1 MNNDGQEG
9 IGMAGVK
16 RDNAMVELSNGTS
29 GAGAEVHSRQQIP
42 EVNGGYAQKK
52 PKCSHLPASEAST
65 VDSGTGIVPDIQSC

>member
-29 GAGAEVHSRQQIP
+29 GAGAKVHSRQQIP
-42 EVNGGYAQKK
+42 EVNGGYAQK
-52 PKCSHLPASEAST
+52 AST